1 MKDRNLCL
9 AYSKCPINVSHHRG
23 WLPGLNIPQ
32 SPETPMGT
40 TLDSV
45 LSHL

>member
-1 MKDRNLCL
+1 MKDRDLCL

-23 WLPGLNIPQ
+23 WFPGLNIPQ